1 MDGYV
6 SSTGEWAAV
15 PFGNQYMI
23 IHNGQ
28 QDKVFKT
35 LDAAKDYIQSAR
47 KKTVTKG
54 TRTVKK
60 AAKVKG
66 LESFMQ

>member
-15 PFGNQYMI
+15 PFGKEYMV
-23 IHNGQ
+23 IHKGQ

-35 LDAAKDYIQSAR
+35 LDAAKDYIQSA
-47 KKTVTKG
+47 KKKNGTKG
-54 TRTVKK
+54 IRTVKK

>member
-6 SSTGEWAAV
+6 SSTGEWAAI
-15 PFGNQYMI
+15 PFGKKYMI

-28 QDKVFKT
+28 QGKVFNT
-35 LDAAKDYIQSAR
+35 LDEAKTYIQSAK

-54 TRTVKK
+54 KRTVKK

>member
-15 PFGNQYMI
+15 PYGNQYMI
-23 IHNGQ
+23 IHNGR

-35 LDAAKDYIQSAR
+35 LDEAKTYIQSAK

-54 TRTVKK
+54 SRIAKK

>member
-15 PFGNQYMI
+15 PYGKQYMI

-28 QDKVFKT
+28 QGKVFNT
-35 LDAAKDYIQSAR
+35 LEAAKDYIKTAG
-47 KKTVTKG
+47 KKDKRG
-54 TRTVKK
+54 SRIAKR
-60 AAKVKG
+60 ASKVKG
-66 LESFMQ
+66 LEFFMQ